1 MNRVVLIAER
11 EFFTK
16 NRKEVHNT
24 TIVLIVNVKISNA
37 LVIVVDFLP
46 SVPRR
51 ATVHVCSVYSQSN

>member
-16 NRKEVHNT
+16 NRKEAHNT

-37 LVIVVDFLP
+37 LVIVVDF
-46 SVPRR
+46 
-51 ATVHVCSVYSQSN
+51 